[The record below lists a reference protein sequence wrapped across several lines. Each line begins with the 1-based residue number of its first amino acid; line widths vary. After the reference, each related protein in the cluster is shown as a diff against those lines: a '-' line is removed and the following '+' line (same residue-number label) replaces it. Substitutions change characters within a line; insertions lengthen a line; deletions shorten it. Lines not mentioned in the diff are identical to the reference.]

1 MTPAQVIRRIQ
12 ALCGEDGTDFV
23 AKTKRL
29 YEELEALDDGNIL
42 THIEEGGMI
51 PEDIGHDS
59 SEEKL
64 FAKYCD
70 YLLARGLSL
79 VGIPSKTITERAD
92 AADVEGEAIVDQQRY
107 RIVGDAKAFRLSR
120 TAKNQKDFKVD
131 ALDRWKKGVEYAVLL
146 GPLYQY
152 PTRTSQIYQQA
163 IEKRVTLL
171 SFTHLGFL
179 IKHRASLN
187 PSALHALWSGHA
199 GLAPSK
205 EAHPYWARIDELVCA
220 AAGQNLTVL
229 RDYKRAVLRKVHK
242 RADEQLAHWA
252 KRRQEIEEMSPEQLR
267 AKLIRAERIDS
278 NIKTISGF
286 IKSLE
291 GATEL

>member
-1 MTPAQVIRRIQ
+1 MTPAQVIRRIHM
-12 ALCGEDGTDFV
+12 LCHDGDKDFV
-23 AKTKRL
+23 ARTNQL
-29 YEELEALDDGNIL
+29 YKDLDELSNDNIL

-59 SEEKL
+59 TEEKL

-79 VGIPSKTITERAD
+79 IGIPSSTITERAD
-92 AADVEGEAIVDQQRY
+92 AADVEGVAVVGQERY

-131 ALDRWKKGVEYAVLL
+131 ALDRWKKGAEYAVLL

-163 IEKRVTLL
+163 IEKNVTLL

-179 IKHRASLN
+179 IKYRASIN
-187 PSALHALWSGHA
+187 PLSVRAIWSDYSS
-199 GLAPSK
+199 LPNSQK
-205 EAHPYWARIDELVCA
+205 AHPYWAKIDELVSA
-220 AAGQNLTVL
+220 AAGKNVKFL
-229 RDYKRAVLRKVHK
+229 RDYKIDVLHKVHI
-242 RADEQLAHWA
+242 RAEEQLSHWEN
-252 KRRQEIEEMSPEQLR
+252 RRKEIEVMTPDQLR
-267 AKLIRAERIDS
+267 AKLIKAERIDS
-278 NIKTISGF
+278 NIETIAAF
-286 IKSLE
+286 IRTLE
-291 GATEL
+291 GVTDL